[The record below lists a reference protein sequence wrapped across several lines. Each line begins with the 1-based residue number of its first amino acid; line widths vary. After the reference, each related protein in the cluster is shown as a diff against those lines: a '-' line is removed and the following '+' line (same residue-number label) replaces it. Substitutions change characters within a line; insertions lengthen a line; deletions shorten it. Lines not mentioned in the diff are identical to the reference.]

1 MSGWFFWGK
10 PAETEGC
17 YPAYLFV
24 PNSKTKLSG
33 QCAAVGSLTC
43 TRLYHTR
50 HGHFRS
56 HSNSTVSP
64 QPVRM
69 VGVGVAGGGWVSR
82 GRGWLL
88 PDLAGI
94 VSLCQ
99 RFALH
104 KYLIIIVIILLP

>member
-1 MSGWFFWGK
+1 MSGRFFWGK

-33 QCAAVGSLTC
+33 QRAAVGSLTC

-50 HGHFRS
+50 PGHFMS
-56 HSNSTVSP
+56 HPNSTVSP

-69 VGVGVAGGGWVSR
+69 VGVGG
-82 GRGWLL
+82 GRGWVGGSGYCPTWPGL
-88 PDLAGI
+88 
-94 VSLCQ
+94 
-99 RFALH
+99 
-104 KYLIIIVIILLP
+104 